1 MSAPNKSTTVV
12 LVHAAWADGSSWN
25 KVIPRLQKRGLEV
38 VSAQIPLTSLAD
50 DVAAVRRELARLQGP
65 VVLAGHSYGGAV
77 VSAAAAGE
85 DQVEALAIIAGMA
98 PEEGETVGAL
108 LHRDPPHPQMAQ
120 PVPDESGFLRLPE
133 GAFANAVAPD
143 SSAEECAL
151 MQVVQRP
158 LSVKCIT
165 EPMPKPGWEEK
176 PSWFL
181 IAERDR
187 MISPVTQRFLAE
199 RMKARIDAQD
209 VDHTP
214 LSSAP
219 EKVVRLIAEAVDS
232 SLFNARLAAP
242 LLIGST
248 A

>member
-1 MSAPNKSTTVV
+1 MNGAKKSITVV
-12 LVHAAWADGSSWN
+12 LVHAAWADASSWN
-25 KVIPRLQKRGLEV
+25 KVIPRLQKRGLQV
-38 VSAQIPLTSLAD
+38 VSAQIPLTSLLD
-50 DVAAVRRELARLQGP
+50 DVDAVRRELARLQDP

-85 DQVEALAIIAGMA
+85 EKVEALAIIAGMA
-98 PEEGETVGAL
+98 PEEGETVAAL
-108 LHRDPPHPQMAQ
+108 LHRDPPHPQIAQ
-120 PVPDESGFLRLPE
+120 PVPDERGFLRLPE

-165 EPMPKPGWEEK
+165 EPMPKPGWKEK
-176 PSWFL
+176 QSWFL

-187 MISPVTQRFLAE
+187 MISPVTQRFMAE

-219 EKVVRLIAEAVDS
+219 EKVVRLIVEAVDS
-232 SLFNARLAAP
+232 GVFDARLAAP